1 MIMRQNTTKKYAI
14 MFLFLALSGWVKA
27 QQLPQYSQYMFNGLH
42 VNPGYAGYKNEG
54 YIQST
59 YRNQWTT
66 FPGAPKTL
74 SVTADFSAN
83 EGTMGFGVSFVDDR
97 IGPNVN
103 SSGLLTYA
111 YRLRTGD
118 RSFLSLGLSGGFS
131 RYGLDP
137 SQLVPNDSQD
147 PLIPTGN
154 VNVTIPNLNSG
165 LFFHTDRFYAGFS
178 AYNLIGKEAASKE
191 DVALG
196 YHDIHYFMTAGALFD
211 INTQLQFKPSVLVK
225 QVKGSPTNYD
235 INAMFLINEKLW
247 LGGSYRANAL
257 VFENFLQDDLETRS
271 AVVAIVEFFATP
283 ELRVGY
289 AYDHNLNVLNNY
301 KNNTHEISL
310 GLYLRSKNIVMKNPR
325 WF

>member
-1 MIMRQNTTKKYAI
+1 MRQYSVKKQA
-14 MFLFLALSGWVKA
+14 MLLLFLALSGWAKG

-42 VNPGYAGYKNEG
+42 INPGYAGYKNEG

-59 YRNQWTT
+59 YRNQWTN
-66 FPGAPKTL
+66 FPGAPKTV

-103 SSGLLTYA
+103 TSGLLTYA
-111 YRLRTGD
+111 YRLKTGE

-131 RYGLDP
+131 RSSLDA
-137 SQLVPNDSQD
+137 SLLIPNDPTD
-147 PLIPTGN
+147 PLIPEGN
-154 VNVTIPNLNSG
+154 VNITIPNLNSG
-165 LFFHTDRFYAGFS
+165 LFFHTDRFYAGIS
-178 AYNLIGKEAASKE
+178 AYNLVGKNAAQKQ
-191 DVALG
+191 DVALA
-196 YHDIHYFMTAGALFD
+196 YYDVHYYLTAGALLD
-211 INTQLQFKPSVLVK
+211 LSASVQFKPSVLVK

-235 INAMFLINEKLW
+235 LNAMLLFSERIW
-247 LGGSYRANAL
+247 VGGSYRANAL
-257 VFENFLQDDLETRS
+257 VFENFLQEDLETRNAIA
-271 AVVAIVEFFATP
+271 AVVEFFATP

-301 KNNTHEISL
+301 RNNSHEISL
-310 GLYLRSKNIVMKNPR
+310 GLYLRPKNTIMKNPR

>member
-1 MIMRQNTTKKYAI
+1 MRQYSVKKQA
-14 MFLFLALSGWVKA
+14 MLLLFLALSGWAKG

-42 VNPGYAGYKNEG
+42 INPGYAGYKNEG

-59 YRNQWTT
+59 YRNQWTN
-66 FPGAPKTL
+66 FPGAPKTV

-103 SSGLLTYA
+103 TSGLLTYA
-111 YRLRTGD
+111 YRLKTGE

-131 RYGLDP
+131 RSSLDA
-137 SQLVPNDSQD
+137 SLLIPNDPTD
-147 PLIPTGN
+147 PLIPEGN
-154 VNVTIPNLNSG
+154 VNITIPNLNSG
-165 LFFHTDRFYAGFS
+165 LFFHTDRFYAGIS
-178 AYNLIGKEAASKE
+178 AYNLVGKNAAQKQ
-191 DVALG
+191 DVALA
-196 YHDIHYFMTAGALFD
+196 YYDVHYYLTAGALLD
-211 INTQLQFKPSVLVK
+211 LSASVQFKPSVLVK

-235 INAMFLINEKLW
+235 LNAMLLFSERIW
-247 LGGSYRANAL
+247 VGGSYRANAL
-257 VFENFLQDDLETRS
+257 VFENYLQEDLETRNAIA
-271 AVVAIVEFFATP
+271 AVVEFFATP

-301 KNNTHEISL
+301 RNNSHEISL
-310 GLYLRSKNIVMKNPR
+310 GLYLRPKNTIMKNPR

>member
-1 MIMRQNTTKKYAI
+1 MLL
-14 MFLFLALSGWVKA
+14 LFLALSGWAKG

-42 VNPGYAGYKNEG
+42 INPGYAGYKNEG

-59 YRNQWTT
+59 YRNQWTN
-66 FPGAPKTL
+66 FPGAPKTV

-103 SSGLLTYA
+103 TSGLLTYA
-111 YRLRTGD
+111 YRLKTGE

-131 RYGLDP
+131 RSSLDA
-137 SQLVPNDSQD
+137 SLLIPNDPTD
-147 PLIPTGN
+147 PLIPEGN
-154 VNVTIPNLNSG
+154 VNITIPNLNSG
-165 LFFHTDRFYAGFS
+165 LFFHTDRFYAGIS
-178 AYNLIGKEAASKE
+178 AYNLVGKNAAQKQ
-191 DVALG
+191 DVALA
-196 YHDIHYFMTAGALFD
+196 YYDVHYYLTAGALLD
-211 INTQLQFKPSVLVK
+211 LSASVQFKPSVLVK

-235 INAMFLINEKLW
+235 LNAMLLFSERIW
-247 LGGSYRANAL
+247 VGGSYRANAL
-257 VFENFLQDDLETRS
+257 VFENYLQEDLETRNAIA
-271 AVVAIVEFFATP
+271 AVVEFFATP

-301 KNNTHEISL
+301 RNNSHEISL
-310 GLYLRSKNIVMKNPR
+310 GLYLRPKNTIMKNPR

>member
-1 MIMRQNTTKKYAI
+1 MRQNTLLKYAVLL
-14 MFLFLALSGWVKA
+14 LFLVLPGWVKA
-27 QQLPQYSQYMFNGLH
+27 QQLPQYSQYIFNGLH
-42 VNPGYAGYKNEG
+42 VNPGYAGYKNVG

-59 YRNQWTT
+59 YRSQWTN
-66 FPGAPKTL
+66 FPGAPKTV

-137 SQLVPNDSQD
+137 SQFVPNDSSD
-147 PLIPTGN
+147 PTIPVGN
-154 VNVTIPNLNSG
+154 LNVTIPNLNSG

-178 AYNLIGKEAASKE
+178 AYNLVGKKAAAKQ

-196 YHDIHYFMTAGALFD
+196 YHDIHYFLTAGALFD
-211 INTQLQFKPSVLVK
+211 LSKQVQFKPSVLVK

-235 INAMFLINEKLW
+235 LNAMFLVNERIW
-247 LGGSYRANAL
+247 FGGSYRANAL
-257 VFENFLQDDLETRS
+257 VFENFIQEDLETRN
-271 AVVAIVEFFATP
+271 ALAAIVEIFVTP

-301 KNNTHEISL
+301 RNNSHEISL
-310 GLYLRSKNIVMKNPR
+310 GLYLRPKNIVMKNPR

>member
-1 MIMRQNTTKKYAI
+1 MRKNTLIKLLAVS
-14 MFLFLALSGWVKA
+14 FFLALSGWVKA

-59 YRNQWTT
+59 YRSQWTN
-66 FPGAPKTL
+66 FPGAPKTV

-97 IGPNVN
+97 IGPNIN

-131 RYGLDP
+131 RYGLDA
-137 SQLVPNDSQD
+137 SQFVPNDASD
-147 PLIPTGN
+147 PLIPVGN

-165 LFFHTDRFYAGFS
+165 LFFHSDNFYAGFS
-178 AYNLIGKEAASKE
+178 AYNLVGKQAASKQ

-196 YHDIHYFMTAGALFD
+196 YHDIHYYLTAGALFD
-211 INTQLQFKPSVLVK
+211 LSSQVQFKPSVLVK

-235 INAMFLINEKLW
+235 LNAMFLLSERIW

-257 VFENFLQDDLETRS
+257 VFENFIQENLETRN
-271 AVVAIVEFFATP
+271 AVAAIVEFFATP

-301 KNNTHEISL
+301 RNNSHEISL
-310 GLYLRSKNIVMKNPR
+310 GLYLRPKNIQMKNPR

>member
-1 MIMRQNTTKKYAI
+1 MRQYSVKKQA
-14 MFLFLALSGWVKA
+14 MLLLFLALSGWAKG

-42 VNPGYAGYKNEG
+42 INPGYAGYKNEG

-59 YRNQWTT
+59 YRNQWTN
-66 FPGAPKTL
+66 FPGAPKTV

-111 YRLRTGD
+111 YRLKTGE

-131 RYGLDP
+131 RSGLDA
-137 SQLVPNDSQD
+137 SMLIPNDPTD
-147 PLIPTGN
+147 PLIPQGN
-154 VNVTIPNLNSG
+154 INITIPNLNSG
-165 LFFHTDRFYAGFS
+165 LFFHTDRFYAGIS
-178 AYNLIGKEAASKE
+178 AYNLVGKNAAQKQ
-191 DVALG
+191 DVALAF
-196 YHDIHYFMTAGALFD
+196 HDVHYFLTAGALLD
-211 INTQLQFKPSVLVK
+211 LSASVQFKPSVLVK

-235 INAMFLINEKLW
+235 LNAMLLFSERIW
-247 LGGSYRANAL
+247 VGGSYRANAL
-257 VFENFLQDDLETRS
+257 VFENFLQEDLETRN
-271 AVVAIVEFFATP
+271 AIAAIVEFFATP

-301 KNNTHEISL
+301 RNNSHEISL
-310 GLYLRSKNIVMKNPR
+310 GLYLRPKNTIMKNPR

>member
-1 MIMRQNTTKKYAI
+1 MRKNTLIKLLAVS
-14 MFLFLALSGWVKA
+14 FFLALSGWVKA

-59 YRNQWTT
+59 YRSQWTN
-66 FPGAPKTL
+66 FPGAPKTV

-97 IGPNVN
+97 IGPNIN

-131 RYGLDP
+131 RYGLDA
-137 SQLVPNDSQD
+137 SQFVPNDASD
-147 PLIPTGN
+147 PLIPVGN

-165 LFFHTDRFYAGFS
+165 LFFHSDNFYAGFS
-178 AYNLIGKEAASKE
+178 AYNLVGKQAASKQ

-196 YHDIHYFMTAGALFD
+196 YHDIHYYLTAGALFD
-211 INTQLQFKPSVLVK
+211 LSSQVQFKPSVLVK

-235 INAMFLINEKLW
+235 LNAMFMTIT
-247 LGGSYRANAL
+247 S
-257 VFENFLQDDLETRS
+257 
-271 AVVAIVEFFATP
+271 
-283 ELRVGY
+283 
-289 AYDHNLNVLNNY
+289 
-301 KNNTHEISL
+301 
-310 GLYLRSKNIVMKNPR
+310 MC
-325 WF
+325 

>member
-1 MIMRQNTTKKYAI
+1 MRQNTSLKYTVL
-14 MFLFLALSGWVKA
+14 FLFLVLSGWVKG
-27 QQLPQYSQYMFNGLH
+27 QQLPQYSQYMFNGMH
-42 VNPGYAGYKNEG
+42 INPGYAGYKNEG

-59 YRNQWTT
+59 YRNQWTN
-66 FPGAPKTL
+66 FPGAPKTV

-97 IGPNVN
+97 IGPNIN

-118 RSFLSLGLSGGFS
+118 RSFLSFGLSGGVS
-131 RYGLDP
+131 RYGLNA
-137 SQLVPNDSQD
+137 SLFNPNDSVD
-147 PLIPTGN
+147 PLIPVGN
-154 VNVTIPNLNSG
+154 VSVTIPNLNSG
-165 LFFHTDRFYAGFS
+165 LFFHSDQFYAGFS
-178 AYNLIGKEAASKE
+178 AYNLVGKQAASKQ

-196 YHDIHYFMTAGALFD
+196 YHDIHYYLTAGALF
-211 INTQLQFKPSVLVK
+211 NLSSQVQLKPSVLVK
-225 QVKGSPTNYD
+225 QVKGSPMNYD
-235 INAMFLINEKLW
+235 LNAMLLLNERIW

-257 VFENFLQDDLETRS
+257 VFENFIQEDLETRN
-271 AVVAIVEFFATP
+271 AVAAIAEFFVTP

-301 KNNTHEISL
+301 RNNSHEISL
-310 GLYLRSKNIVMKNPR
+310 GLYLRPKNIQMKNPR

>member
-1 MIMRQNTTKKYAI
+1 MLL
-14 MFLFLALSGWVKA
+14 LFLALSGWAKG

-42 VNPGYAGYKNEG
+42 INPGYAGYKNEG

-59 YRNQWTT
+59 YRNQWTN
-66 FPGAPKTL
+66 FPGAPKTV

-103 SSGLLTYA
+103 TSGLLTYA
-111 YRLRTGD
+111 YRLKTGE

-131 RYGLDP
+131 RSSLDA
-137 SQLVPNDSQD
+137 SLLIPNDPTD
-147 PLIPTGN
+147 PLIPEGN
-154 VNVTIPNLNSG
+154 VNITIPNLNSG
-165 LFFHTDRFYAGFS
+165 LFFHTDRFYAGIS
-178 AYNLIGKEAASKE
+178 AYNLVGKNAAQKQ
-191 DVALG
+191 DVALA
-196 YHDIHYFMTAGALFD
+196 YYDVHYYLTAGALLD
-211 INTQLQFKPSVLVK
+211 LSASVQFKPSVLVK

-235 INAMFLINEKLW
+235 LNAMLLFSERIW
-247 LGGSYRANAL
+247 VGGSYRANAL
-257 VFENFLQDDLETRS
+257 VFENFLQEDLETRNAIA
-271 AVVAIVEFFATP
+271 AVVEFFATP

-301 KNNTHEISL
+301 RNNSHEISL
-310 GLYLRSKNIVMKNPR
+310 GLYLRPKNTIMKNPR

>member
-1 MIMRQNTTKKYAI
+1 MRQQTSIKYAVLL
-14 MFLFLALSGWVKA
+14 LFLALSGWA
-27 QQLPQYSQYMFNGLH
+27 QGQQLPQYSQYMFNGLH

-59 YRNQWTT
+59 YRNQWTSL
-66 FPGAPKTL
+66 PGAPKTL

-131 RYGLDP
+131 RYGLDA
-137 SQLVPNDSQD
+137 SQFVPNDSSD
-147 PLIPTGN
+147 PLIPVGN
-154 VNVTIPNLNSG
+154 VNVTVPNLNSG

-178 AYNLIGKEAASKE
+178 AYNLVGKKAASKQ

-196 YHDIHYFMTAGALFD
+196 SHDIHSFLTVGALFD
-211 INTQLQFKPSVLVK
+211 LSAQVQFKPSVLVK

-235 INAMFLINEKLW
+235 LNAMFLFSERIW
-247 LGGSYRANAL
+247 VCGSYRANAL
-257 VFENFLQDDLETRS
+257 VF
-271 AVVAIVEFFATP
+271 
-283 ELRVGY
+283 
-289 AYDHNLNVLNNY
+289 
-301 KNNTHEISL
+301 
-310 GLYLRSKNIVMKNPR
+310 
-325 WF
+325 